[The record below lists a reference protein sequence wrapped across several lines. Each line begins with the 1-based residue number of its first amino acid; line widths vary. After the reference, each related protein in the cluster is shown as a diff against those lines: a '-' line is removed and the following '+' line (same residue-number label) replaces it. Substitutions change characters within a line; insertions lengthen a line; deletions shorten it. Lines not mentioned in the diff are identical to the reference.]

1 MSDPT
6 RLEPDVTRLAEYETP
21 AKSSSRSGVTSS
33 GWLSSSGDIDHGR
46 FEPGTLLGGRYRII
60 GRLGRGGMGEVYR
73 ADDLKLGQPVALK
86 FLPPD
91 VDRDPARLT
100 QLHTEVRMAR
110 QVSHPNVC
118 RVYDID
124 EVDGHTFLSMEYVDG
139 EDLGSLLRRIG
150 RFPEDRGLELARQMC
165 AGLGAAHERGVVH
178 RDLKPANVMV
188 DATGRVRIT
197 DFGLAGMSGESIRA
211 GTPAYMAPEQLAGSE
226 VTARSDIYALGLVL
240 YELFTGK
247 RALEGGNLAEL
258 IHKREQE
265 GVIPPSAIVRDLD
278 PEVER
283 AIMRCL
289 RPAPADRPASA
300 LAVATLLRGGDPL
313 AAAIA
318 AGQTPSP
325 EMVAAAGTNEA
336 ISLRAAVGGAAF
348 VVLSLVAIVLMF
360 EHVMLLNR
368 IPLGKSP
375 ETLQDRAQEA
385 LQKLGYGPSTGLG
398 AGDEMRSRAYGVGLS
413 LDYARYI
420 QQTSQAADRWHLL
433 NQSRETF
440 YLWYRTS
447 PRLLVPLNSESPV
460 TGADP
465 PRTIGGM
472 TLILVDGSGRLAEF
486 VAVPHPRRVDNVPKQ
501 PVDWNVLFDAA
512 GLDRSAF
519 KEVEPQWVPT
529 TFADERRAWE
539 GPLPEH
545 PQQTF
550 RVEAAALAGRPVSFS
565 LVGPWSRSARES
577 SPLPI
582 SAFNRFLNVL
592 SGLVMP
598 GLIVAAVILAWR
610 NIKQGRGDRRG
621 ATRAAA
627 VLFVCQVASWLCG
640 RYIGAFAPDLNRL
653 FDAIGRSLFD
663 AGLLWVAYLGLEP
676 YIRRFSPDSLIGWTR
691 ILNGRWRDP
700 QVASD
705 ILVGVCAGL
714 GMTLFYGAHNLI
726 PPLFGRPEP
735 MPLQLLANEM
745 MSLLGVRFVIAR
757 MLSSFSGALSS
768 GMLAVAGVVTI
779 LIFVKRKPFA
789 HLLSSII
796 FVWVVI
802 QGMFSPGTP
811 ILDIAIGL
819 GIIGIWTGVILYGG
833 LLATVAALTTHFILL
848 RAPLTTD
855 LASWHATPGIT
866 YLLVIG
872 GIGLMAAYLAR
883 TAVPILSGSKD
894 PAYKYPSCRPGL

>member
-1 MSDPT
+1 M
-6 RLEPDVTRLAEYETP
+6 TRLAESEAS
-21 AKSSSRSGVTSS
+21 AKRSSGRSGVTSS

-73 ADDLKLGQPVALK
+73 ADDLKLGQSVALK

-139 EDLGSLLRRIG
+139 EDLGSLLRRVG

-265 GVIPPSAIVRDLD
+265 GIIPPSAIVRDLD

-289 RPAPADRPASA
+289 RPEPADRPASA

-348 VVLSLVAIVLMF
+348 IVLSLVAIVLMF
-360 EHVMLLNR
+360 ERVMLLNR

-375 ETLQDRAQEA
+375 EALQDRAQEA
-385 LQKLGYGPSTGLG
+385 LQKLGYG
-398 AGDEMRSRAYGVGLS
+398 DEVQSRAYGVGLS

-420 QQTSQAADRWHLL
+420 QQTSQAADRWTLL
-433 NQSRETF
+433 NQSRPETF

-447 PRLLVPLNSESPV
+447 PRLLVPLNSKSPV
-460 TGADP
+460 TGVDP

-472 TLILVDGSGRLAEF
+472 TLIIVDGSGRLAEF
-486 VAVPHPRRVDNVPKQ
+486 VAVPRPRRDDNVPKQ
-501 PVDWNVLFDAA
+501 PVDWDVVFGAA
-512 GLDRSAF
+512 GLDKSTF

-529 TFADERRAWE
+529 TFADEHRAWE

-545 PQQTF
+545 PQATF
-550 RVEAAALAGRPVSFS
+550 RVEAAAVAGRPVSFT

-577 SPLPI
+577 RPLPI
-582 SAFNRFLNVL
+582 SGFNRFLNVL
-592 SGLVMP
+592 AGLVMP
-598 GLIVAAVILAWR
+598 GLMLAAVILAWR
-610 NIKQGRGDRRG
+610 NLKQGRGDRRG
-621 ATRAAA
+621 AMRAAM
-627 VLFVCQVASWLCG
+627 VLFVCQVAAWLCG
-640 RYIGAFAPDLNRL
+640 RYIGDFGTDLNRL

-691 ILNGRWRDP
+691 VLNGRWRDP

-705 ILVGVCAGL
+705 VLVGVCAGL
-714 GMTLFYGAHNLI
+714 GMTLFYGVHNLI
-726 PPLFGRPEP
+726 PSLFGRPEP
-735 MPLQLLANEM
+735 MPLPPNEY
-745 MSLLGVRFVIAR
+745 MSLLGVRFVVAR
-757 MLSSFSGALSS
+757 ILSSFSGALSS
-768 GMLAVAGVVTI
+768 GMLAVAGVITI
-779 LIFVKRKPFA
+779 LIFVRRKPLA
-789 HLLSSII
+789 HLLSSIL
-796 FVWVVI
+796 FVGVVI
-802 QGMFSPGTP
+802 QNMFSPGTP

-848 RAPLTTD
+848 RAPLTTH
-855 LASWHATPGIT
+855 LSSWHATPGIT

-872 GIGLMAAYLAR
+872 GIGLMAAYFAR
-883 TAVPILSGSKD
+883 TAAPVLAGSKD
-894 PAYKYPSCRPGL
+894 PAYK

>member
-6 RLEPDVTRLAEYETP
+6 RLEPDVTRLSDSEGT
-21 AKSSSRSGVTSS
+21 AKPSSGRSGVTSS

-150 RFPEDRGLELARQMC
+150 RFPEDRGLEIARQIC

-188 DATGRVRIT
+188 DATGHVRIT
-197 DFGLAGMSGESIRA
+197 DFGLAGLSGESIRA

-247 RALEGGNLAEL
+247 RALEGSNLAEL

-265 GVIPPSAIVRDLD
+265 GIVPPSAVVRDLD
-278 PEVER
+278 PEIDR
-283 AIMRCL
+283 AVMRCL
-289 RPAPADRPASA
+289 RPSPADRPGSA
-300 LAVATLLRGGDPL
+300 FAVATLLRGGDPL

-348 VVLSLVAIVLMF
+348 VVLALVAIVLMF
-360 EHVMLLNR
+360 ERVMLLNR

-375 ETLQDRAQEA
+375 EALQDRAQEA
-385 LQKLGYGPSTGLG
+385 LQKLGYG
-398 AGDEMRSRAYGVGLS
+398 DEVQSRAYGLGLS

-420 QQTSQAADRWHLL
+420 GETSQAADRWNLL
-433 NQSRETF
+433 NQSRPETF
-440 YLWYRTS
+440 FLWYRTS
-447 PRLLVPLNSESPV
+447 PRLLVPLHRESPV
-460 TGADP
+460 TAADP
-465 PRTIGGM
+465 PRSFGGM
-472 TLILVDGSGRLAEF
+472 TLIIVDGSGRLAEF
-486 VAVPHPRRVDNVPKQ
+486 VAVPHPRRGDNVPKQ
-501 PVDWNVLFDAA
+501 PVDWNVLFGAA
-512 GLDRSAF
+512 GLDQSTF

-545 PQQTF
+545 PQETF
-550 RVEAAALAGRPVSFS
+550 RVEAAALAGRPVSFT

-577 SPLPI
+577 RPLPI
-582 SAFNRFLNVL
+582 SAFNRFLNTL

-598 GLIVAAVILAWR
+598 GLMLAAVILAWR
-610 NIKQGRGDRRG
+610 NLKHGRGDRRG
-621 ATRAAA
+621 AMRAAT
-627 VLFVCQVASWLCG
+627 VLFVCQIAAWLCG
-640 RYIGAFAPDLNRL
+640 RYIGEFGTDLERL

-691 ILNGRWRDP
+691 MLNGRWRDP

-705 ILVGVCAGL
+705 LLIGVCAGL
-714 GMTLFYGAHNLI
+714 GMTLFYGVHNLI

-735 MPLQLLANEM
+735 MPLPPNET

-757 MLSSFSGALSS
+757 ILASFSGALSS
-768 GMLAVAGVVTI
+768 GMLAVAGVVTL
-779 LIFVKRKPFA
+779 LIFLRRKWLTHIA
-789 HLLSSII
+789 SSAI

-802 QGMFSPGTP
+802 QTMFPAGTP
-811 ILDIAIGL
+811 VLDVLIGL

-833 LLATVAALTTHFILL
+833 LLATVAALTTHFLLL
-848 RAPLTTD
+848 RAPITTD
-855 LASWHATPGIT
+855 FSSWHATPGIT

-872 GIGLMAAYLAR
+872 GAGLIAAYLAR
-883 TAVPILSGSKD
+883 TAV
-894 PAYKYPSCRPGL
+894 ATRQRPV